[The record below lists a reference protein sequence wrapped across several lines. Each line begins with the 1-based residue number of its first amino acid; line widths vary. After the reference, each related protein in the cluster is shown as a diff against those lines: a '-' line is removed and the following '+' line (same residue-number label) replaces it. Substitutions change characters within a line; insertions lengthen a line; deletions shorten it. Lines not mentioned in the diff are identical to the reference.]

1 MTSLD
6 EVNLATYVFSAKN
19 IPNVTPDPFTTRFMQ
34 VHCITYAATAAGQVK
49 AWLVLKVNLSSNNK
63 QKEGSI

>member
-19 IPNVTPDPFTTRFMQ
+19 IPIVTPDPFTTRFMQ

-49 AWLVLKVNLSSNNK
+49 AGFKS
-63 QKEGSI
+63 